1 MAGNRELIDESIIR
15 DMSEGVMTID
25 LNGVVDSFNPAAER
39 ILGKKKDEVIGYHFA
54 RIFIGDQEND
64 VFSQTVLDAL
74 YDPAARHEQ
83 IVSWHNE
90 GQVRQLYLVTSFL
103 FHEGQEVGTVIV
115 FSDITELAELKVRY
129 AQDIE
134 DLLDSLVK
142 ALSTAIDERSH
153 YNANHTR
160 NMVKMAE
167 AFLDWMEK
175 NGNAWNYDGIR
186 RREFIMSVGLHDVG
200 KLTVPLEIMDK
211 STRLG
216 PEFSMVRERFTKMKL
231 LHRIERLEGR
241 MTAEEYE
248 KARTEAEEDFDFICR
263 VNTGG
268 YLTDENLRKVQ
279 ELASKTFLD
288 EEGTEHR
295 LLTEEEITMLSIR
308 KGTLTDK
315 ERREM
320 QEHATSTWNILRQVR
335 FPDQY
340 AKVPEWAAS
349 HHELL
354 NASGYTRGLAGA
366 QIPREVRLLTI
377 LDIFEALTAK
387 DRPYKPPIP
396 LEKAWSILDKMVEE
410 GALDGEMLKEFRESR
425 AWEQI
430 CS

>member
-1 MAGNRELIDESIIR
+1 
-15 DMSEGVMTID
+15 
-25 LNGVVDSFNPAAER
+25 
-39 ILGKKKDEVIGYHFA
+39 
-54 RIFIGDQEND
+54 
-64 VFSQTVLDAL
+64 
-74 YDPAARHEQ
+74 
-83 IVSWHNE
+83 
-90 GQVRQLYLVTSFL
+90 
-103 FHEGQEVGTVIV
+103 
-115 FSDITELAELKVRY
+115 
-129 AQDIE
+129 
-134 DLLDSLVK
+134 
-142 ALSTAIDERSH
+142 
-153 YNANHTR
+153 
-160 NMVKMAE
+160 MVKMAE
-167 AFLDWMEK
+167 TFLDWMEK
-175 NGNAWNYDGIR
+175 NGNTWNYDGIR

-216 PEFSMVRERFTKMKL
+216 PEFNMVRERFTKMKL

-288 EEGTEHR
+288 EGGTEHR
-295 LLTEEEITMLSIR
+295 LLTEGEITMLSIR

-366 QIPREVRLLTI
+366 QIPREVRLLTL

-410 GALDGEMLKEFRESR
+410 GALDGEMLKEFQESR